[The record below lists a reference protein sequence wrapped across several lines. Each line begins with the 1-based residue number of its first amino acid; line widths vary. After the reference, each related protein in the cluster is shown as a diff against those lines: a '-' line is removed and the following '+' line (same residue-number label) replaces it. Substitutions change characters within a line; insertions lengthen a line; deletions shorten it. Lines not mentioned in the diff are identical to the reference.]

1 MPNFNA
7 HKIPVFSGINDAPR
21 EPTASLAGNG
31 SNIIHQFNN
40 LIDELNTEVPNRILD
55 TVGYESDIAWY
66 VNSVT
71 GDDNGNGFD
80 QPFKTLDK
88 ALAVATNIKNSGG
101 IARNILL
108 EPGNYFGVNLPGFLP
123 VSSSD
128 VISIASASGNANDVS
143 VQGYLPIS
151 LYSSGN
157 YCLKNVRL
165 KGAFSNG
172 VCIFLNAAKIQL
184 DNVIFGDVGSADST
198 IHIEAHNH
206 SIVEV
211 LSNYNIEGSVTK
223 NHVFLDSFS
232 FMDISYASPN
242 EGRGIDVTNFTGSGQ
257 AFAVLQRS
265 SYLSCWNTSFSGINE
280 QITGKKFLLTG
291 NSIIDTAGKDLN
303 FFPGNQQGQLLQN
316 SQYF

>member
-1 MPNFNA
+1 MPDFNT
-7 HKIPVFSGINDAPR
+7 HKIPTFLGINDAPR
-21 EPTASLAGNG
+21 EPTANLAGNG
-31 SNIIHQFNN
+31 SNIIHHFNN
-40 LIDELNTEVPNRILD
+40 LIDELNTKVPDRILD
-55 TVGYESDIAWY
+55 TDGYEFGIAWH
-66 VNSVT
+66 VNSAT

-80 QPFKTLDK
+80 RPFRTLDK
-88 ALAVATNIKNSGG
+88 ALAVATNIKNSAG

-108 EPGNYFGVNLPGFLP
+108 APGNYFGVNLPGFLP
-123 VSSSD
+123 VSSAD
-128 VISIASASGNANDVS
+128 VISIASVSGNASDVS
-143 VQGYLPIS
+143 IQGYLPIS
-151 LYSSGN
+151 FHSPGN

-165 KGAFSNG
+165 KGAFYNG
-172 VCIFLNAAKIQL
+172 VCIFLNGAKIQL
-184 DNVIFGDVGSADST
+184 DNVIFGAAGSADAT

-223 NHVFLDSFS
+223 NHVLLDSFS

-242 EGRGIDVTNFTGSGQ
+242 EGRAIDVTNFTGSGQ

-280 QITGKKFLLTG
+280 QISGKKFLLTG
-291 NSIIDTAGKDLN
+291 NSTIDTAGKDLN
-303 FFPGNQQGQLLQN
+303 FFPGNQQGQALQG